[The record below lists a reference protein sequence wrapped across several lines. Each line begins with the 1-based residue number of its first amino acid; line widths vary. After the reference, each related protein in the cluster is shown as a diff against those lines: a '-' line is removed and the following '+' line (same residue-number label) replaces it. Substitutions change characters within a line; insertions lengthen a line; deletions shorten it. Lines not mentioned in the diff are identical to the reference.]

1 MHETVGGLH
10 PQDQN
15 NNFIHRG
22 RCLPGFNAQQL
33 QLWRIQMLLSS
44 EVTSMD
50 IAPTTHVHTIKKQS
64 IGFGVKQT
72 LLLKPHNNIAML

>member
-1 MHETVGGLH
+1 
-10 PQDQN
+10 
-15 NNFIHRG
+15 
-22 RCLPGFNAQQL
+22 
-33 QLWRIQMLLSS
+33 MLLSS